1 MYIIIAGGSGLIGRE
16 LTSTLILGGHEV
28 SILSRNPEK
37 VKGIPAEVQIFQ
49 WDGKTVGSWVDEISN
64 ADVIVNLAGE
74 NLSGKA
80 LFPSRWTR
88 HRKELLL
95 RSRVDA
101 GRVLSRAIEIADK
114 KPTIFVQA
122 SGVGIYGN
130 NRERIFSEESEIGND
145 FLANLSK
152 EWEASSESVEVLGIR
167 RVVTRFGVVLSNK
180 GGAFRPILFPYKFYV
195 GGPIGDGQQVYSWIH
210 SKDVAE
216 AINYLIEHDHA
227 RGVFNL
233 TSPNPATNAEFGK
246 TISRV
251 YRRPHYLPIP
261 GFLMHL
267 AFGEVANMVLE
278 GQWVL
283 PEKLLDSGYIF
294 KYPTLDEALTNL
306 VKNASIN

>member
-28 SILSRNPEK
+28 SILSRNPKK

-49 WDGKTVGSWVDEISN
+49 WDGKTEGSWVDEISN

-74 NLSGKA
+74 NLSGKG
-80 LFPSRWTR
+80 LFPSRWTK
-88 HRKELLL
+88 HRKQLLL

-101 GRVLSRAIEIADK
+101 GKILARAIEIVDE
-114 KPTIFVQA
+114 KPIIFVQA
-122 SGVGIYGN
+122 SGVGIYGT
-130 NRERIFSEESEIGND
+130 NRERIYSEESEIGND
-145 FLANLSK
+145 FLGNLSK

-167 RVVTRFGVVLSNK
+167 RVITRFGVVLSNK
-180 GGAFRPILFPYKFYV
+180 GGALRPMLFPYKFYV

-210 SKDVAE
+210 RKDVAD
-216 AINYLIEHDHA
+216 AIKYLIEHDHA
-227 RGVFNL
+227 TGVFNL
-233 TSPNPATNAEFGK
+233 TSPNPTTNDEFGK

-261 GFLMHL
+261 GFFMHL

-283 PEKLLDSGYIF
+283 PGKLLDSGYIF
-294 KYPTLDEALTNL
+294 KYPALDEALRNL
-306 VKNASIN
+306 V